1 MNLKEFFMPSWKK
14 FWIVVGLFLLSRIS
28 IYGVYFLGYSGFPDF
43 ILYIFSFI
51 YYPLDPLAL
60 ISYFFF
66 GAEFYRT
73 FVRTPISYPIIIL
86 YHYLLA
92 CLIIFFYKKFKNRKS

>member
-1 MNLKEFFMPSWKK
+1 MNWKEFFMPSWKK
-14 FWIVVGLFLLSRIS
+14 FWILVALFLISRIS
-28 IYGVYFLGYSGFPDF
+28 IYTIYVFGYSGFPDF
-43 ILYIFSFI
+43 VLYIFSVI
-51 YYPLDPLAL
+51 YYLLDPLAL

-73 FVRTPISYPIIIL
+73 FVRTSISYPIIII

-92 CLIIFFYKKFKNRKS
+92 CIVLFFYRKFKNKK